1 MTSPLDDYLNPQGCP
16 SERPRV
22 ETMAAATRELHDAID
37 DAIRENGVPYLHPR
51 DRTIMLDLLGSR
63 RMIEWQEGKADFVFE
78 GEGCWSEL
86 DQVYAR
92 YGVEA
97 TRQLLGKIRGIENAA
112 GANLTDCGMQA
123 CALLFDALVRKGT
136 HAILMRQ
143 VYNKTRKYLE
153 WVCERVGATMTIVD
167 DGDYTALAA
176 AVREETVLIF
186 AETFTNPLT
195 RAIDPERL
203 GSFAATLRRDKA
215 RRLKLIVDNT
225 IASAWNLKKPLLDQD
240 GIDFVV
246 ASGTKSLAGQ
256 DRDLWGYIA
265 SNNIDVLNEI
275 MDLQAMRGGLL
286 DWRRAEAILSGLET
300 AKSAF
305 ERRCMSATRVAAF
318 LEGHPQVAD
327 VFHPSCPAHPDRMAV
342 DKYYR
347 LPGSLLSLRL
357 VHATEEEAKHFADV
371 LVTCR
376 LPRYALSFDGLTTK
390 VNHHLTV
397 SEYFTPVEE
406 LKRMGIDRLVR
417 LGIGIE
423 APEDIIACLNWALW
437 HYREISPTDVL
448 DWQDQRIQEL
458 GIGPSKRAP

>member
-1 MTSPLDDYLNPQGCP
+1 MTSPLDDYLNPQRCP
-16 SERPRV
+16 NARPQV

-37 DAIRENGVPYLHPR
+37 DSIREHGVPYLHPH

-63 RMIEWQEGKADFVFE
+63 GMIEFQEGKASFVFE
-78 GEGCWSEL
+78 GVACWSEL
-86 DQVYAR
+86 AQVYAR

-97 TRQLLGKIRGIENAA
+97 TRQLLTQVRSIEHAA
-112 GANLTDCGMQA
+112 GATLTDCGMQA
-123 CALLFDALVRKGT
+123 CALLFDALVQEGT

-153 WVCERVGATMTIVD
+153 WLCTRLGASMSIVD
-167 DGDYTALAA
+167 DGDYEALTA

-195 RAIDPERL
+195 RAVDPERL
-203 GSFAATLRRDKA
+203 GEFAATIRRDKA

-225 IASAWNLKKPLLDQD
+225 IASAWNLKTPLLDQD

-265 SNNIDVLNEI
+265 SNNVDVLNEI
-275 MDLQAMRGGLL
+275 VDLQAMRGGVL
-286 DWRRAEAILSGLET
+286 DWRRANAILEGLD
-300 AKSAF
+300 AARGAF
-305 ERRCMSATRVAAF
+305 ERRCTSAARLAAF
-318 LEGHPQVAD
+318 LESHPQVAD
-327 VFHPSCPAHPDRMAV
+327 VFHPSCPSHPDRKV
-342 DKYYR
+342 IDKYYR

-357 VHATEEEAKHFADV
+357 VDASEEEAKHFADV

-376 LPRYALSFDGLTTK
+376 VPRYALSFDGLTTK

-417 LGIGIE
+417 LGIGVE

-437 HYREISPTDVL
+437 HYQEISPTEVL

-458 GIGPSKRAP
+458 GIRPPKRTQ